1 MKTHISFDQ
10 VCKTFARRG
19 GVIRALDGL
28 DMQVDAQAIY
38 GLAGINGAGKTTAIR
53 AMLDFSRP
61 DSGAIKI
68 FDESPD
74 QVTSARIGFAPE
86 NPELPGYLRVGET
99 LEYSCA
105 LLEKE
110 LSNERLKELLVQF
123 GLEEYADQNVAS
135 LSKGNAQR
143 LSLAAAV
150 AHEPE
155 LLIFD
160 EPTSGLDPLGRKL
173 VKNLI
178 KQQKAA
184 GRTVFFTTH
193 ILSDLMEIC
202 DCIGIIHQGKI
213 CFAGTPEKFCPK
225 GAQVE
230 ERFSQ
235 IIGQSER
242 AGKKT

>member
-10 VCKTFARRG
+10 VSKTFARRG
-19 GVIRALDGL
+19 GVTKALDGL
-28 DMQVDAQAIY
+28 DLQVDAQAIY

-53 AMLDFSRP
+53 AMLNLSRP
-61 DSGAIKI
+61 DDGAIRI
-68 FDESPD
+68 LEEHPQ
-74 QVTSARIGFAPE
+74 QVKPSRIGFAPE
-86 NPELPGYLRVGET
+86 NPELPGYLRVGEM

-110 LSNERLKELLVQF
+110 LSNDRLKELLVQF
-123 GLEEYADQNVAS
+123 GLEEYADQNVAT

-160 EPTSGLDPLGRKL
+160 EPTSGLDPLGRQL

-178 KQQKAA
+178 KQQKAV

-193 ILSDLMEIC
+193 ILADLMEIC

-213 CFAGTPEKFCPK
+213 CFSGTSEKFCPK

-235 IIGQSER
+235 IIGQYEK
-242 AGKKT
+242 AGKKS